1 MVIHVSCMMTKGQTF
16 QYVRTI
22 NGKSG
27 EAQRHPLL
35 RVFLSNLHTEISLG
49 GFQLHQG
56 LFLDP
61 TVIIEFLG
69 EGSPV
74 CRVLD
79 VVEQ

>member
-1 MVIHVSCMMTKGQTF
+1 MVIHVSCMMTKGQNF

-22 NGKSG
+22 YGSG
-27 EAQRHPLL
+27 EAQRHPLF
-35 RVFLSNLHTEISLG
+35 RVFLSNLHTEVSLG

-56 LFLDP
+56 LFLDL

-74 CRVLD
+74 CPVMD

>member
-1 MVIHVSCMMTKGQTF
+1 MMTKGQNF

-22 NGKSG
+22 YGRSG
-27 EAQRHPLL
+27 EAQRRPLF
-35 RVFLSNLHTEISLG
+35 RVFLSNLHTEVSLG

-56 LFLDP
+56 LFLDL

-74 CRVLD
+74 CPVMD

>member
-1 MVIHVSCMMTKGQTF
+1 MVIHVSCMMTKGQNF

-22 NGKSG
+22 YGRSG

-35 RVFLSNLHTEISLG
+35 RVFLSNLHTEVSLG

-56 LFLDP
+56 LFLDL
-61 TVIIEFLG
+61 TVIIEILG

-74 CRVLD
+74 CPVMD
-79 VVEQ
+79 VFEQ

>member
-1 MVIHVSCMMTKGQTF
+1 MVIHVSCTMTKGQNF
-16 QYVRTI
+16 
-22 NGKSG
+22 
-27 EAQRHPLL
+27 
-35 RVFLSNLHTEISLG
+35 SNLHTEVSLG

-56 LFLDP
+56 LFLDL

-74 CRVLD
+74 CPVMD